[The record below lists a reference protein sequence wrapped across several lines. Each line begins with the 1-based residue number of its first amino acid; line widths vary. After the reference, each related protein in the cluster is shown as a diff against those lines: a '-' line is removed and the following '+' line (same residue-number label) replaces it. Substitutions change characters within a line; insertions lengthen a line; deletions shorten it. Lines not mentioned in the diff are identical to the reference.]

1 MSKDDF
7 SIGATSPQA
16 RVALEEKLGHVFAR
30 PELLDLAL
38 THSSWANEYSGGQ
51 HHNERQEFLGDA
63 VFELCVSWELFR
75 RSDRLVQ
82 GN

>member
-38 THSSWANEYSGGQ
+38 FGVVQQPEARGGP
-51 HHNERQEFLGDA
+51 ERTEAEEKNL
-63 VFELCVSWELFR
+63 
-75 RSDRLVQ
+75 
-82 GN
+82 